1 MPGRI
6 VVSIIGYINI
16 SMEFSKKIGMAV
28 AAAATAGIALY
39 AVSRMK
45 PDIRKST
52 YPFAMKDGTILYL
65 DKYESENWLHRRRP
79 VIIFAYGGSFVRGR
93 RDKPQ
98 YVDFMNYFARKG
110 YVAIIIDYRKHLR
123 HIAPERKKSTLG
135 FLGALNEAIEFAA
148 EDFADATSFVIEH
161 ADEWGIDV
169 DNIIACGSSAGA
181 ITVLQT
187 EYAICNGLPVA
198 SRLPEGFNYAGV
210 MSFAG
215 AISSKSLP
223 EWKKKPCPIMM
234 FHGDADRQVPFC
246 QAAIRGV
253 GGLWG
258 STSIAASLKAA
269 RAPYYFYIV
278 NNASHEVCKTPMW
291 LYRKVISEFLDKLVR
306 RHKRVRI
313 TSQDY
318 HSKETGV
325 QKDFG
330 LKDYIINNM

>member
-1 MPGRI
+1 MTKFSFTAFLLLMAAALFAKGVECNTYIYGVQGNDTLRIDKYAVPAVKGDTALRPVVVFAFGGGFKGGSRAAADYLPFFNHLAEQGVI
-6 VVSIIGYINI
+6 VVSADYRTGLKNLDPASVRTPDDFTMALQNAIGL
-16 SMEFSKKIGMAV
+16 AV
-28 AAAATAGIALY
+28 TDFYGATA
-39 AVSRMK
+39 
-45 PDIRKST
+45 
-52 YPFAMKDGTILYL
+52 
-65 DKYESENWLHRRRP
+65 
-79 VIIFAYGGSFVRGR
+79 
-93 RDKPQ
+93 
-98 YVDFMNYFARKG
+98 
-110 YVAIIIDYRKHLR
+110 
-123 HIAPERKKSTLG
+123 
-135 FLGALNEAIEFAA
+135 
-148 EDFADATSFVIEH
+148 FVIENSEEWQ
-161 ADEWGIDV
+161 ADPSK
-169 DNIIACGSSAGA
+169 IIACGSSAGA

-187 EYAICNGLPVA
+187 EYAICNGLTVA

-215 AISSKSLP
+215 AISGKSLP

-234 FHGDADRQVPFC
+234 FHGDADRQVPFS

-258 STSIAASLKAA
+258 STSIAESLKAA
-269 RAPYYFYIV
+269 HTPYYFYIV

-306 RHKRVRI
+306 HHKRVRI